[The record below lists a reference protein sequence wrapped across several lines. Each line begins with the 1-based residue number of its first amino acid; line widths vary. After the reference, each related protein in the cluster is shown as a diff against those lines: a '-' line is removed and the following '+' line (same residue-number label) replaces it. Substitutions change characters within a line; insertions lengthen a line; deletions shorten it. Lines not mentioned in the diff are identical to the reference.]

1 MTAIVAILSPIIIMV
16 GIYLLER
23 RMKRIRREQ
32 KTYAEPKN
40 EPDFEDEITNGNGFQ
55 YSKKSSVDDRLI
67 ELDKR
72 WNDPMG

>member
-1 MTAIVAILSPIIIMV
+1 MTTIFAILSPIIIMF

-40 EPDFEDEITNGNGFQ
+40 QPEFEDEIIRENGFQ
-55 YSKKSSVDDRLI
+55 YSKKSSVDDRLM

>member
-16 GIYLLER
+16 GIYLSER

-40 EPDFEDEITNGNGFQ
+40 KPDFEDEITNGNGFQ